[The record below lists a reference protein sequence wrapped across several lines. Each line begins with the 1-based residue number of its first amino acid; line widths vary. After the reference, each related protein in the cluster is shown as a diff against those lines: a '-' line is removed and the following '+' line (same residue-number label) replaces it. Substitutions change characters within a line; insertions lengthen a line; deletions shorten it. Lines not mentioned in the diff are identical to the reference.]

1 MQCNGIIFYCS
12 HYLLRISLSG
22 VVHGATFIDAVVD
35 EVGEEDAE
43 HHHDE
48 DRAEDQEEVLVH
60 VELIL
65 SVDHRSLLV
74 GEVVKHLNKNICR
87 K

>member
-1 MQCNGIIFYCS
+1 MVWYFIIATTF
-12 HYLLRISLSG
+12 LEFPSLG

-35 EVGEEDAE
+35 EVGEEDTE

-65 SVDHRSLLV
+65 SVDYRSLLV